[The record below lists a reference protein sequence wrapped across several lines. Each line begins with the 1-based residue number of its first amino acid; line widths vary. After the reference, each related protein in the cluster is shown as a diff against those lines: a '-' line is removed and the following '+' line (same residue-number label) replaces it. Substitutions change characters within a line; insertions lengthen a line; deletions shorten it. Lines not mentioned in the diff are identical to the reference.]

1 VVRDRL
7 THTPLG
13 LTGYQHHQRDIA
25 EVGFLF
31 APAAQGRGYG
41 YESLRALCDYAFT
54 TGGVRRLTASVTAGN
69 EASKQLLLKAGFRL
83 EGELRENYWLNG
95 RWHNDWL
102 FGRLRGGRCAVAHR
116 SRRQS
121 GSEEHPAR
129 DFHTL
134 RVHPRQLIAEQG
146 GDGVA
151 DIIRQPDAP
160 QRGLGG
166 DMPIHLGVIAHL
178 PAAKVGLNG
187 PRRDDVHRYPRPPSS
202 FA

>member
-1 VVRDRL
+1 MIALTTERLSCTLITESDWSFFLALQQHPQVMRYVADSRSEEEIRAAFDARLPPWTPGAEHWLCLVVRDRL

-41 YESLRALCDYAFT
+41 YESLRALCDSAFT

-102 FGRLRGGRCAVAHR
+102 FGRLRGEG
-116 SRRQS
+116 
-121 GSEEHPAR
+121 
-129 DFHTL
+129 
-134 RVHPRQLIAEQG
+134 
-146 GDGVA
+146 
-151 DIIRQPDAP
+151 DAP
-160 QRGLGG
+160 
-166 DMPIHLGVIAHL
+166 
-178 PAAKVGLNG
+178 
-187 PRRDDVHRYPRPPSS
+187 
-202 FA
+202 